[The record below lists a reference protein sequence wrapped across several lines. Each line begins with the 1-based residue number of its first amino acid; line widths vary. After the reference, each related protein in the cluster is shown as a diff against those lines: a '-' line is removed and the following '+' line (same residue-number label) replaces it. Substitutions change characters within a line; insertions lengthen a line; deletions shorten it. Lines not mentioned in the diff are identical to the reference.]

1 MEEKRTYLKTGTQL
15 QFDSGSLYEITGDP
29 IGRGGGSLIY
39 PAKRY
44 VTHGDRLDCDGMIY
58 ALKEC
63 YPSSLGHRFIRD
75 EQGEIVPETRSEAD
89 AFYLACVKRLQLDEQ
104 AITQWI
110 YRTGSRILPVLESAE
125 QLILAVPGQEP
136 TLVRNT
142 VTVMESLASKGR
154 SLHSYMEEYQSF
166 TPLQTFHVIRQILFA
181 LREIHEAGFLHLDI
195 QDGNVFIKGALDDES
210 SLVTMIDFGSA
221 RAMVHGK
228 TERIADRVIFT
239 TEGFSAPE
247 ILLHNDGSLRLG
259 PEADLYSVGCL
270 ILYLLTGSKYSANAL
285 LSNQTGKYLSRF
297 KLRKIDCPAHLQE
310 RMQTIIAR
318 ALKIDPSERYH
329 SVDEMLEDV
338 RSFLNALQP
347 NQNNLELSAYD
358 AFVCYK
364 HGPIDSEVARVL
376 RKRLEHFRAPKSMG
390 TGTGS
395 RSFRHVFVDEGELSS
410 CADFGEQIRTVLKN
424 SEWLIVI
431 CSPDTPR
438 SSWVRLEI
446 DTFLEY
452 HDRSRIL
459 AVLTGGEPAESF
471 PPQLQGQKGTD
482 MVLAADAR
490 GKNRREVLSRLKR
503 DALLR
508 IAAPMLSTTYSALKR
523 HHRILAFRQ
532 IAAASVSVIVISGVL
547 ILSQRR
553 PTDHRPEMKTE
564 TVVFSAQPV
573 TQEAEQAAE
582 EEAESEAE
590 TRSVSVSS
598 ALHPTFMGY
607 KLEETGTIADQDG
620 MQVKNGIL
628 TLKREDGYYVVSE
641 SGSLSARG
649 YDEIIQSL
657 GNGWV
662 LVNQS
667 DPDLDSVGLVNVEGG
682 EQISCEA
689 AYIEWLKNSINQE
702 DAKRYLKVVYGTGT
716 TTDISE
722 CFFYKG
728 KRLPLIRIGSESYPD
743 CEDIE
748 EPSAMLGIPTTSTM
762 YTGYARIYDV
772 ENKQF
777 VDVDE
782 ITNHEGKACGSGF
795 TLVDADGTTNLYGA
809 DGTVR
814 MKWKKIPDVGVGYL
828 IAQDENAYEVYDDE
842 GTFLFSS
849 AAPLSLM
856 ESTSGLIKIYKDEK
870 WGLVDRNGN
879 QVLPASYRNIT
890 EEQYGVVN
898 IRTEDD
904 GYALVDLEGNVLAS
918 SEDSFT
924 SLGMGYYYAKSGE
937 SYMLAGPDGIV
948 AENLDNLPSKAC
960 VTDGSTAL
968 VLKDKTFSLQLQG
981 ERTVSLG
988 TGLIAAMSDTSGK
1001 WGVYDLYTGTQLLD
1015 YSYAKIESGD
1025 GYLYARQGENWFI
1038 YKINPIYR

>member
-44 VTHGDRLDCDGMIY
+44 VTYGDRLDCDGMIY

-154 SLHSYMEEYQSF
+154 SLHSYMEEYQLF

-228 TERIADRVIFT
+228 TERIVDRVIFT

-318 ALKIDPSERYH
+318 ALKVDPFERYH

-347 NQNNLELSAYD
+347 SQNNLELSAYD

-376 RKRLEHFRAPKSMG
+376 RKRLEHFRAPKIMS
-390 TGTGS
+390 TGTGN
-395 RSFRHVFVDEGELSS
+395 RPFRHVFVDEGELSS

-532 IAAASVSVIVISGVL
+532 IAAASASVIVISGVL

-553 PTDHRPEMKTE
+553 PTDYRLEMETE

-573 TQEAEQAAE
+573 IQ
-582 EEAESEAE
+582 EAESEAE
-590 TRSVSVSS
+590 TKSVSASS
-598 ALHPTFMGY
+598 VLHPTFMGY
-607 KLEETGTIADQDG
+607 TLEETGTIADQDG
-620 MQVKNGIL
+620 MQVKKGIL
-628 TLKREDGYYVVSE
+628 TLKREDGYHVVSE

-657 GNGWV
+657 GNGYV

-667 DPDLDSVGLVNVEGG
+667 NPDLDSVGLVNIEGEG
-682 EQISCEA
+682 EERIPCET
-689 AYIEWLKNSINQE
+689 AYIEWLKNSMYQE
-702 DAKRYLKVVYGTGT
+702 DAKRYLKVVYETGT

-728 KRLPLIRIGSESYPD
+728 KRLPVIRIGSESYPD
-743 CEDIE
+743 CDDIE
-748 EPSAMLGIPTTSTM
+748 EPNAVFGIPTTSTM

-777 VDVDE
+777 VGVDE

-795 TLVDADGTTNLYGA
+795 TIVDADGTTNLYDA
-809 DGTVR
+809 DGNVR
-814 MKWKKIPDVGVGYL
+814 MKAKKTLDVGNGYL
-828 IAQDENAYEVYDDE
+828 ITQDENAYEVYDDE

-849 AAPLSLM
+849 ASSLSLM
-856 ESTSGLIKIYKDEK
+856 ESTSGLIEIYKDEK
-870 WGLVDRNGN
+870 YGLVDRNGN
-879 QVLPASYRNIT
+879 RVLPIAYRSISS
-890 EEQYGVVN
+890 EEYGVVS
-898 IRTEDD
+898 IRTED
-904 GYALVDLEGNVLAS
+904 GAYALIDLEGNVLAS
-918 SEDSFT
+918 TDNSFT

-937 SYMLAGPDGIV
+937 SYMLVGPDGIV
-948 AENLDNLPSKAC
+948 AENLDNKPTDAC
-960 VTDGSTAL
+960 VTDGLTAL

-981 ERTVSLG
+981 ERTVPLG
-988 TGLIAAMSDTSGK
+988 TGLIAVMSDTSGK
-1001 WGVYDLYTGTQLLD
+1001 WGVYDLYTGKKLLH
-1015 YSYAKIESGD
+1015 YSYSKIESGD

-1038 YKINPIYR
+1038 YKINPI